1 MPNPNHVEVCFG
13 AGDYLKLLETSLVI
27 CNWCLRVLMVTCLG
41 LNVPKFEGGILK
53 LVPNA
58 GKTLAEQLDH

>member
-1 MPNPNHVEVCFG
+1 MEVCFG
-13 AGDYLKLLETSLVI
+13 AGDYRKLLETSLVI
-27 CNWCLRVLMVTCLG
+27 CNGCLRVLMVACLG
-41 LNVPKFEGGILK
+41 LNVSKFEGGILK

>member
-1 MPNPNHVEVCFG
+1 MEVCFG
-13 AGDYLKLLETSLVI
+13 AGDYRKLLETSLVI
-27 CNWCLRVLMVTCLG
+27 CNWCLRVLMVACLG